1 MWSWHPLLV
10 SSWRRHVGP
19 TGLRHAV
26 NSPTTV
32 TRRIRRRGEHEI
44 SRKTIACGNAG
55 CSGGPV
61 VTTLVCVTTLCA
73 RGCGCSGH
81 PAFPTP
87 SVGRKIHA
95 QLGRIAPR
103 DRGGADIMSR
113 VESGSEIVRCI
124 AARLPGWHPHHILH
138 KYQAC
143 TASPWPFRADV
154 LSRDRIFSTATQTD
168 RTPPDRLRRWRFF
181 AHELFVLQRKDRL
194 RA

>member
-1 MWSWHPLLV
+1 M
-10 SSWRRHVGP
+10 
-19 TGLRHAV
+19 
-26 NSPTTV
+26 TV

-61 VTTLVCVTTLCA
+61 VATLVCHHHTLRTRLRVQRAPGIPHALCWAKDSCTA
-73 RGCGCSGH
+73 RAHRAAGSRRCGYH
-81 PAFPTP
+81 VP
-87 SVGRKIHA
+87 GRERHE
-95 QLGRIAPR
+95 R
-103 DRGGADIMSR
+103 
-113 VESGSEIVRCI
+113 SEIVRCV
-124 AARLPGWHPHHILH
+124 APRTPEGASHHILH

-154 LSRDRIFSTATQTD
+154 LSREHIFSTATQTD